1 MKVHDSTCTPPH
13 DDDRRATTRN
23 LSPALVDDVERTR
36 GMSDSDGGWDD
47 DDFEV
52 PDLAQMKLNA
62 SANANANAI
71 EDKFADE
78 DVETAAE
85 RAAREAAVKAAA
97 DAKARTEL
105 AKKKKMAIKT
115 SVEYDD
121 GAILDD
127 PVAEKA
133 RRQKLVEEADLR
145 AAKELF
151 GNDDVQL
158 DAFEPKS
165 KSEFEKLGSA
175 IAYKYLTSRSESGFY
190 TAGVKA
196 LLRVALRDLTA
207 AEVKEVEQH
216 VVSVRTDKV
225 KKEKADAEAAKM
237 AAAGSKKGKGKF
249 LNAGGKGGD
258 SGLDDFKYDVA
269 SPDDD
274 YDFM

>member
-1 MKVHDSTCTPPH
+1 
-13 DDDRRATTRN
+13 
-23 LSPALVDDVERTR
+23 
-36 GMSDSDGGWDD
+36 MSDSDGGWDD

-85 RAAREAAVKAAA
+85 RAREAAVKAAA

-145 AAKELF
+145 AAKESSE
-151 GNDDVQL
+151 NDDVQL

-175 IAYKYLTSRSESGFY
+175 IAYKYLTSRSESPFY

-225 KKEKADAEAAKM
+225 KKETDAEAAKK
-237 AAAGSKKGKGKF
+237 AAAGSKNG
-249 LNAGGKGGD
+249 
-258 SGLDDFKYDVA
+258 
-269 SPDDD
+269 
-274 YDFM
+274 

>member
-13 DDDRRATTRN
+13 DDDRRAAKP
-23 LSPALVDDVERTR
+23 LLPALVDDVERAR
-36 GMSDSDGGWDD
+36 AMSDSDGGWDD

-225 KKEKADAEAAKM
+225 KKEKADAEAAKK